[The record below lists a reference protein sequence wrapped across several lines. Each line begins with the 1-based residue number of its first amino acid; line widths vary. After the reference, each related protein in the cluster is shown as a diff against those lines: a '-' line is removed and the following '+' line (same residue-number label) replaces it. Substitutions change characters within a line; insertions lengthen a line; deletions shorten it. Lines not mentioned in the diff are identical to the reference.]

1 MTDHRWVVTCDPGID
16 DAIALAVAAG
26 RPDCEVRAVVAGG
39 GNVDAATAWHNAAA
53 LVALFGLD
61 VPVGLGSAVAL
72 DGSALGPDDDRGPA
86 ATSRQDG
93 VPHGGPHGAVP
104 HRGGPHG
111 GSGAPGSGGHDT
123 GTPGSGGH
131 GGGTPG
137 SGGHGTGRHGRDGLA
152 GMADRLPEVV
162 AVPADAIGLVGGQVI
177 ALGPL
182 TDVVRALRAGRPL
195 DRVVWMGGTIGWHVA
210 APDQLGPSR
219 GPGTSIGSA
228 SPDQP
233 GPSRRPGTSTGSAS
247 PGQPGP
253 PRGPGTSTG
262 PASPGE
268 PPSEFN
274 ASADVVAVEEAL
286 AARLDLSIV
295 PIDVTRQV
303 TLDGAALDRWDAG
316 PGGAQLCAALA
327 RARRRAGNPVLHDP
341 VAVVAALEPDLFT
354 WQLRPLR
361 CSRGGAHPP
370 GALVPDH
377 DRGGPARVAVA
388 VDAPAVRRRI
398 VAAVLALPG

>member
-39 GNVDAATAWHNAAA
+39 GNVDAATAWRNAAA

-72 DGSALGPDDDRGPA
+72 DGGALGPDDDRGPDA
-86 ATSRQDG
+86 DRRQDG
-93 VPHGGPHGAVP
+93 GPHGAVPHRGGPHDGGPHDGGPHGAVP

-111 GSGAPGSGGHDT
+111 SSGAPGG
-123 GTPGSGGH
+123 
-131 GGGTPG
+131 
-137 SGGHGTGRHGRDGLA
+137 GGHGTGRHGRDGLA
-152 GMADRLPEVV
+152 GLADRLPEVV
-162 AVPADAIGLVGGQVI
+162 AVPADATRLVGGQVI

-195 DRVVWMGGTIGWHVA
+195 DRVVWMGGTIGWRV
-210 APDQLGPSR
+210 
-219 GPGTSIGSA
+219 A

-233 GPSRRPGTSTGSAS
+233 GPSR
-247 PGQPGP
+247 GP
-253 PRGPGTSTG
+253 RTSTG

-268 PPSEFN
+268 PASEFN
-274 ASADVVAVEEAL
+274 ASADVVAVEDAL

-316 PGGAQLCAALA
+316 PAPARLCAVLA
-327 RARRRAGNPVLHDP
+327 RARRRGGSPVLHDP

-377 DRGGPARVAVA
+377 ERGGPARVAVA
-388 VDAPAVRRRI
+388 VDASAVRRRI

>member
-39 GNVDAATAWHNAAA
+39 GNVDAATAWRNAAA
-53 LVALFGLD
+53 LAALFGLD

-72 DGSALGPDDDRGPA
+72 DGGALGPVGDRGPSA
-86 ATSRQDG
+86 HSRQDDAFHDG
-93 VPHGGPHGAVP
+93 EPHDAGPHDGGPHD
-104 HRGGPHG
+104 GGPHG
-111 GSGAPGSGGHDT
+111 GGPQGGSGT
-123 GTPGSGGH
+123 Q
-131 GGGTPG
+131 GGGG
-137 SGGHGTGRHGRDGLA
+137 RGIGRHGRDGLA
-152 GMADRLPEVV
+152 GLADRLPEVV
-162 AVPADAIGLVGGQVI
+162 AVPEDATRLVRGRVI

-182 TDVVRALRAGRPL
+182 TDVVGALRAGRPL

-210 APDQLGPSR
+210 AS
-219 GPGTSIGSA
+219 
-228 SPDQP
+228 DQP
-233 GPSRRPGTSTGSAS
+233 ESSGAPRTSTDRAS
-247 PGQPGP
+247 PGRADPSG
-253 PRGPGTSTG
+253 GSAASTG

-268 PPSEFN
+268 PASEFN

-286 AARLDLSIV
+286 AAPLDLWIV

-303 TLDGAALDRWDAG
+303 TLDGAALDRWDTG

-354 WQLRPLR
+354 WQRRPLR

-377 DRGGPARVAVA
+377 ERDGPARVAVA
-388 VDAPAVRRRI
+388 VDAPGVRRRI